1 MDSTAGTR
9 DPQTAHVVVMDT
21 NATPHAMS
29 LDNSSTPL
37 TAAPQPLEE
46 YTQTR
51 PIFDTSDM
59 GTTSPLDQ
67 DVAASAEPPTDAVGQ
82 PAAQDSTAT
91 PSPNPHTA
99 LSDDMDVSVPEPA
112 HTSHSPQ
119 RTQRARRLHLPSNIA
134 QHKLE
139 AAQASLRRM
148 VEQWTAAIDDDDT
161 WTSTGRTLDELPSI
175 LTQLVHSLSSGENP
189 TASAPST
196 SAPLTSNQPSPCEP
210 RTHTHRRSNSGPRR
224 QSRLS
229 QRIDNAIHDLHTT
242 EKSANRNR
250 IQHARRRV
258 SRLKRAQSRL
268 DLRELFNRSPAKCV
282 DQILRPH
289 TSPLFIDPPVNLTQH
304 RLLDLSLP
312 QCSPPCHQLQQCHT
326 PLSDAI
332 TTDEIETALDT
343 CRLDSAPGL
352 DGIPYRILY
361 KFRLTLLPYLTA
373 AFNSCW
379 THKRI
384 PQGWKQS
391 VTELIHKKGD
401 PMDPSNWRP
410 LALQSTLYK
419 LYITVVKSRFSTWL
433 ECNNRFNNAQKG
445 FRAFNGCHEHNF
457 LSQSVMDT
465 TRRKA
470 KPLFVVWYDLRNAFG
485 SIVVPVLLRDVY
497 SDASTMV
504 STKDGLTQP
513 IAQQCGVFQGCPLSP
528 LLFIADMIPL
538 IEALQQHAPTH
549 SVELSSGNFTAVT
562 AFADDIKIY
571 SRSADGITK
580 LHDIISRFLSW
591 TTMAANPSKCALL
604 AVDCTVAD
612 YGLRHV
618 RATKTE
624 MAGFTAFLYRCLR
637 QLLRLPRFSCNDCF
651 AAPATSGGLGL
662 LPLDE
667 HKDAL
672 VLSHA
677 FQMLHS
683 IDDSI
688 QSLAR
693 EQLRHIVHT
702 RYLID
707 PKDLDEGGDLLLQ
720 HYLNGTIDSLPGI
733 LPRRSHNDVA
743 SLWTDVARILQRYK
757 LQFHSANGQHFML
770 SLPHMDKPVTSA
782 TVARHTKLHLKNIH
796 ADAWTDLKDQGR
808 HVEVQ
813 CNLGL

>member
-1 MDSTAGTR
+1 MSLVQPPSTPHDYILRFDVSCLGNGLTSSDPPCGAGAALFAPDGTVIWSLSSYLPPPTNSNNTAEYKALLAGLIGALHWRPRRLVIEGDSRLVIDQVLGRARCKTLVLRPLRNNALALLRRLRSHDIDYSFRHIERNFNSVADGLAKDGATDRATTCECACPSPGTTCVPSAHLSPTPQLRSMDMIWCMENEQLIDRTLYVHRCQPASYDMDVTEPSPPSIMDSTAGTR

-21 NATPHAMS
+21 YATPHAMS

-59 GTTSPLDQ
+59 DTTSPLDQ

-99 LSDDMDVSVPEPA
+99 FSDDMDVSVPEPA

-282 DQILRPH
+282 DQILRPVLGELVV
-289 TSPLFIDPPVNLTQH
+289 SRCEIPLTQLEAHFTAVH
-304 RLLDLSLP
+304 RPSLLSTM
-312 QCSPPCHQLQQCHT
+312 PPATAMSHS
-326 PLSDAI
+326 LSDAI

-343 CRLDSAPGL
+343 CRLASAPGL

-419 LYITVVKSRFSTWL
+419 LYITVAKSRFSTWL

-485 SIVVPVLLRDVY
+485 SIVVPVV
-497 SDASTMV
+497 
-504 STKDGLTQP
+504 
-513 IAQQCGVFQGCPLSP
+513 C
-528 LLFIADMIPL
+528 LFKA
-538 IEALQQHAPTH
+538 
-549 SVELSSGNFTAVT
+549 
-562 AFADDIKIY
+562 
-571 SRSADGITK
+571 
-580 LHDIISRFLSW
+580 
-591 TTMAANPSKCALL
+591 
-604 AVDCTVAD
+604 
-612 YGLRHV
+612 
-618 RATKTE
+618 
-624 MAGFTAFLYRCLR
+624 RC
-637 QLLRLPRFSCNDCF
+637 S
-651 AAPATSGGLGL
+651 
-662 LPLDE
+662 
-667 HKDAL
+667 
-672 VLSHA
+672 
-677 FQMLHS
+677 
-683 IDDSI
+683 
-688 QSLAR
+688 
-693 EQLRHIVHT
+693 
-702 RYLID
+702 
-707 PKDLDEGGDLLLQ
+707 
-720 HYLNGTIDSLPGI
+720 
-733 LPRRSHNDVA
+733 
-743 SLWTDVARILQRYK
+743 
-757 LQFHSANGQHFML
+757 
-770 SLPHMDKPVTSA
+770 
-782 TVARHTKLHLKNIH
+782 
-796 ADAWTDLKDQGR
+796 
-808 HVEVQ
+808 
-813 CNLGL
+813 